1 MSRPEKIRYGRKSL
15 AFQWLIGACAAL
27 VLATQTQAEVLRIDW
42 IERQVSPPPVLSNMA
57 AIPSGLG
64 LDGARLAERD
74 IATTGR
80 FTGQSYDLH
89 ETVVAPDA
97 DFLKAAKSTLAEG
110 ARVLVVKAPA
120 PDLLALADLPEAQ
133 GALILDAH
141 AQDDALRG
149 VDCRANVLHT
159 APSYAMRTD
168 ALAQFLL
175 KKQWRKLVL
184 IAGQLPEDLA
194 FTAALKR
201 SLTKFGLNLAGEK
214 TWDFDANMRRAA
226 AAEVPLFTQD
236 LPAHDLLLVSDEPGD
251 FARYIAYNTW
261 VARPLAGS
269 EGLKPVGW
277 SGVVE
282 QYGAAQLQNRFR
294 EAAGREMQQADFAA
308 WIAVAALGE
317 AFTRTQSTDPA
328 MLRTYM
334 LSDAFRLAGFLGRP
348 LSFRNW
354 NGQLRQPIPLVT
366 ERAVAALAPL
376 EGFLHQIN
384 ELDTLGVDAPESPCT
399 AFGDAR

>member
-1 MSRPEKIRYGRKSL
+1 M

-27 VLATQTQAEVLRIDW
+27 ALASQSQAEVLRIDW
-42 IERQVSPPPVLSNMA
+42 IERQVTPPPVLSNMA
-57 AIPSGLG
+57 AIPPTLG

-89 ETVVAPDA
+89 ETVVSPDA
-97 DFLKAAKSTLAEG
+97 DFLKAAKSALAEG

-120 PDLLALADLPEAQ
+120 PDLLDLADLPDAQ
-133 GALILDAH
+133 GALILDAY

-149 VDCRANVLHT
+149 ADCRANVLHT

-175 KKQWRKLVL
+175 KKQWRKLAL
-184 IAGQLPEDLA
+184 IAGQLPEDQA
-194 FTAALKR
+194 FTAALKH
-201 SLTKFGLNLAGEK
+201 SLAKFGLSLEGEK

-261 VARPLAGS
+261 TARPLAGS

-317 AFTRTQSTDPA
+317 AFTRTQATDPA
-328 MLRTYM
+328 TLRAYM
-334 LSDAFRLAGFLGRP
+334 LSDEFRLAGFLGRP

-376 EGFLHQIN
+376 EGFLHQAN

-399 AFGDAR
+399 AFGDAK

>member
-1 MSRPEKIRYGRKSL
+1 M

-133 GALILDAH
+133 GALILDAY

-201 SLTKFGLNLAGEK
+201 SLTKFGLNLTGEK

-236 LPAHDLLLVSDEPGD
+236 LPAHDLLIVSDEPGD

>member
-1 MSRPEKIRYGRKSL
+1 M

-133 GALILDAH
+133 GALILDAY

-149 VDCRANVLHT
+149 VDCRANILHT

-294 EAAGREMQQADFAA
+294 EAEGREMQQADFAA

-328 MLRTYM
+328 KLRTYM

-354 NGQLRQPIPLVT
+354 NGQLRQPIALVT

>member
-1 MSRPEKIRYGRKSL
+1 M

-133 GALILDAH
+133 GALILDAY

-334 LSDAFRLAGFLGRP
+334 LSDAFRLAGFLGRH

-366 ERAVAALAPL
+366 ERAVTALAPL

>member
-1 MSRPEKIRYGRKSL
+1 MSRPGKIRYGRKSL

-133 GALILDAH
+133 GALILDAY

-149 VDCRANVLHT
+149 VDCRANILHT

-294 EAAGREMQQADFAA
+294 EAEGREMQQADFAA

-328 MLRTYM
+328 KLRTYM

-354 NGQLRQPIPLVT
+354 NGQLRQPIALVT

>member
-1 MSRPEKIRYGRKSL
+1 M

-133 GALILDAH
+133 GALILDAY

-149 VDCRANVLHT
+149 ADCRANVLHT

>member
-1 MSRPEKIRYGRKSL
+1 M

-27 VLATQTQAEVLRIDW
+27 VLATQSQAEVLRIDW

-133 GALILDAH
+133 GALILDAY

-226 AAEVPLFTQD
+226 SAEVPLFTQD
-236 LPAHDLLLVSDEPGD
+236 LPAHDLILVSDEPGD

-294 EAAGREMQQADFAA
+294 EAAGREMQQTDFGA

-376 EGFLHQIN
+376 EGFLHQID

>member
-1 MSRPEKIRYGRKSL
+1 MSGSEKFRCGRNSL

-27 VLATQTQAEVLRIDW
+27 ALASQSQAEVLRIDW
-42 IERQVSPPPVLSNMA
+42 IERQVTPPPVLSNMA
-57 AIPSGLG
+57 AIPPTLG

-89 ETVVAPDA
+89 ETVVSPDA
-97 DFLKAAKSTLAEG
+97 DFLKAAKSALAEG

-120 PDLLALADLPEAQ
+120 PDLLDLADLPDAQ
-133 GALILDAH
+133 GALILDAY

-149 VDCRANVLHT
+149 ADCRANVLHT

-175 KKQWRKLVL
+175 KKQWRKLAL
-184 IAGQLPEDLA
+184 IAGQLPEDQA
-194 FTAALKR
+194 FTAALKH
-201 SLTKFGLNLAGEK
+201 SLAKFGLSLEGEK

-261 VARPLAGS
+261 TARPLAGS

-317 AFTRTQSTDPA
+317 AFTRTQATDPA
-328 MLRTYM
+328 TLRAYM
-334 LSDAFRLAGFLGRP
+334 LSDEFRLAGFLGRP

-376 EGFLHQIN
+376 EGFLHQAN

-399 AFGDAR
+399 AFGDAK

>member
-1 MSRPEKIRYGRKSL
+1 MSRPGKIRYGRKSL

-133 GALILDAH
+133 GALILDAY

-149 VDCRANVLHT
+149 ADCRANVLHT